1 MKKNK
6 QLVMCIAFVVLLF
19 LLIYLCRYQWLG
31 YSQNVSFENIH
42 TVKEISDIFSSYVIS
57 HSKMAFVELYL
68 QEIEVS
74 DETIMARYSNYEKQY
89 ILTLVYIAKD
99 SELSISINRTLK
111 MAAPNLNLSQW
122 RFDIDYFQSEIGPIN
137 GYDVNSK
144 WGGDRL
150 FFTVNDIRYEANP
163 LTGELCIQ

>member
-1 MKKNK
+1 
-6 QLVMCIAFVVLLF
+6 
-19 LLIYLCRYQWLG
+19 
-31 YSQNVSFENIH
+31 
-42 TVKEISDIFSSYVIS
+42 
-57 HSKMAFVELYL
+57 MAFVELHL

-74 DETIMARYSNYEKQY
+74 DETIMARYSNHEKQY

-99 SELSISINRTLK
+99 SELSIFINRTLK